1 MFQTKAYTLNIYLF
15 YRSHNQSDVMR
26 NSFANLR
33 SKIINS
39 WIFAHCYVDLGYKSS
54 QVDFADVIHALS
66 SARSCLR
73 LTRANS
79 YYFDTTMSPATTV
92 RFAIACVLIGCLLA
106 TAESKLQICG
116 PDLTEF
122 MHLLCP
128 GPNQG
133 KRSGNGEY
141 SQ

>member
-1 MFQTKAYTLNIYLF
+1 MLISAIKAAKWISQTSYM
-15 YRSHNQSDVMR
+15 H
-26 NSFANLR
+26 
-33 SKIINS
+33 
-39 WIFAHCYVDLGYKSS
+39 
-54 QVDFADVIHALS
+54 
-66 SARSCLR
+66 CLR
-73 LTRANS
+73 LAPVFGSLARTPTIS
-79 YYFDTTMSPATTV
+79 TTMSPATTV
-92 RFAIACVLIGCLLA
+92 RFAIGCVLIGCLLA